1 MHSYVLM
8 MCFVILCIIIIVIYI
23 HIVNIK
29 NDIKI
34 LAIHITNSYVAV
46 YLRMYISH
54 STDNVITYSII
65 HKTKQM
71 YVREQLPQEVTIL
84 FRVSVYEQC
93 KYCPVYICNELRL

>member
-1 MHSYVLM
+1 M
-8 MCFVILCIIIIVIYI
+8 IY
-23 HIVNIK
+23 
-29 NDIKI
+29 DIKI

-84 FRVSVYEQC
+84 FRVSVYESANTALFI
-93 KYCPVYICNELRL
+93 YAMNWDYNIIH